1 MKFLHLCALTA
12 ALTFSAHAFAG
23 QIPESVYVQT
33 SSSGTGDCPTC
44 EITVTNA
51 TPHIVKVVSNND
63 WIGYASYS
71 QKDDDYRGAFE
82 WKKQRQVHFL
92 QKAEKVD
99 LTPFSSVAEKVAP
112 FSYANAGGKEAK
124 VHSPADCAARIGA
137 GILRAM
143 PRVSGE

>member
-23 QIPESVYVQT
+23 QIPEGVYVQT

-71 QKDDDYRGAFE
+71 QKDDNYRGAFE
-82 WKKQRQVHFL
+82 WKAGKGGAYEGVVF
-92 QKAEKVD
+92 ASD
-99 LTPFSSVAEKVAP
+99 LVYEGKTLNLNAKSIPLSFSATFRK
-112 FSYANAGGKEAK
+112 K
-124 VHSPADCAARIGA
+124 
-137 GILRAM
+137 
-143 PRVSGE
+143 